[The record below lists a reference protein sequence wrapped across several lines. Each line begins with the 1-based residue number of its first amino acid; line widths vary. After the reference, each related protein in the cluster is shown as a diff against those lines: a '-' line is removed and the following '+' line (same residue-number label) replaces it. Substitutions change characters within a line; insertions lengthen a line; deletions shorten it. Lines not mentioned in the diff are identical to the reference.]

1 MSECGCAKPL
11 VARQLPE
18 ALPTPYAAPPLAHA
32 VKPHPETLNLVRSQV
47 QALLMATPA
56 FKRLSP
62 PVRRRLAHGMVKVAA
77 YAAELVRDDWY
88 QSKRLGQRPLV
99 RTKEITPVRVMR
111 AQNAGQNFKAGAAS
125 QIGRVTKETLNAIS
139 FPTFVADLIRGTFN
153 AITQANIQQMESYN
167 QLLSNVGKTV
177 DQFMNDNI
185 SDNQARDYLAQMY
198 PDHVVVKNGQ
208 AIARENTEGK
218 LLPNFKED
226 LGLSDSINWDDETIE
241 AMLVP
246 AARRKLSQT
255 RLQLLSTMVLMGMNR
270 IVVTHGKIRA
280 TLGFHIDTSDKLQ
293 EEHASDLDVRVAAS
307 GSFGF
312 GPWQASVS
320 TSVAYVTSSREKSET
335 EMNVAAD
342 LTSEVELNF
351 KSDYFPLTRFADSR
365 YIDKIKNNTAVPEA
379 NEPESTEALK
389 KVA

>member
-1 MSECGCAKPL
+1 
-11 VARQLPE
+11 
-18 ALPTPYAAPPLAHA
+18 
-32 VKPHPETLNLVRSQV
+32 
-47 QALLMATPA
+47 
-56 FKRLSP
+56 
-62 PVRRRLAHGMVKVAA
+62 
-77 YAAELVRDDWY
+77 
-88 QSKRLGQRPLV
+88 
-99 RTKEITPVRVMR
+99 
-111 AQNAGQNFKAGAAS
+111 
-125 QIGRVTKETLNAIS
+125 
-139 FPTFVADLIRGTFN
+139 
-153 AITQANIQQMESYN
+153 
-167 QLLSNVGKTV
+167 
-177 DQFMNDNI
+177 MNDNI

-312 GPWQASVS
+312 GPWSVS